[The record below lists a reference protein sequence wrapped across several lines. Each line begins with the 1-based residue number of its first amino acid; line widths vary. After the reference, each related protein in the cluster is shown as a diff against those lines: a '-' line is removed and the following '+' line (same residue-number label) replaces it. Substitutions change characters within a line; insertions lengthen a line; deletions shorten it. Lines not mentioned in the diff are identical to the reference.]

1 MNNNSDVIKII
12 GLDGVEDQQ
21 ISIDR
26 SSDGM
31 IEIDTGMIVD
41 GFELVDNQIQYSVEV
56 QKSERDDETGIFR
69 NPNSKDALLEVI
81 NKGDKVIDTL

>member
-56 QKSERDDETGIFR
+56 
-69 NPNSKDALLEVI
+69 
-81 NKGDKVIDTL
+81 